1 MDPGMGETERF
12 TDLLAP
18 GVPEEE
24 LRLDTIFNVLV
35 AMKAVEGGHPN
46 SLSTYSREIRCVAGR
61 CFIVGSDSVGG
72 DSAHKGSGC

>member
-24 LRLDTIFNVLV
+24 LRLETIFMSLSSG
-35 AMKAVEGGHPN
+35 AVEG
-46 SLSTYSREIRCVAGR
+46 
-61 CFIVGSDSVGG
+61 
-72 DSAHKGSGC
+72 AHEPIQIPGEK

>member
-35 AMKAVEGGHPN
+35 ADE
-46 SLSTYSREIRCVAGR
+46 
-61 CFIVGSDSVGG
+61 
-72 DSAHKGSGC
+72 GSGGRPSKFPEYL